1 MSWWAATETG
11 ELKRE
16 VFHFLSISRDIFKV
30 WFTPLMIYCLG
41 LLVTSP
47 LKLTWEIRERNNTFK
62 AQRGWRP
69 SQPHTFLHFYCSQP
83 CSKCIHI
90 THSVSFSG
98 PLWQKNLQKCYKMMH
113 LFWTDFCCLTQACLW
128 FYNHVC
134 LKTNCTN
141 FSGICESFKHSRC
154 RNSVLI

>member
-69 SQPHTFLHFYCSQP
+69 SQPHTFLHFYCR
-83 CSKCIHI
+83 CIHI

-128 FYNHVC
+128 FYNPVC
-134 LKTNCTN
+134 LKTNCIN
-141 FSGICESFKHSRC
+141 LSGISESFKHSRC

>member
-1 MSWWAATETG
+1 MSWWAATATG

-141 FSGICESFKHSRC
+141 LSGISESFKHSRC

>member
-141 FSGICESFKHSRC
+141 FSGISESFKHSRC

>member
-141 FSGICESFKHSRC
+141 LSGISESFKHSRC